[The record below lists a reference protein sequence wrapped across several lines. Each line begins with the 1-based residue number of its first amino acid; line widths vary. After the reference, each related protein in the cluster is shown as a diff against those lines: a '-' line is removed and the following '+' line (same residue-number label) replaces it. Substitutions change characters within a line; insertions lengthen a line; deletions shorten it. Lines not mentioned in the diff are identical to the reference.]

1 MLACYWKLFG
11 GKPHSPAA
19 QNGPRLCQRKNV
31 FPLRAKLPAKTDGRR
46 SRPKGHLKLRAQVM
60 FDFDDLER
68 AIEAKVEAVPAVP
81 AVPAPVRAKV
91 KHIKNNH
98 TKVVRIW
105 AISDLHTDDHHN
117 KEWLDELE
125 TKGAANDVL
134 IVAGDIS
141 HKWDIIKDT
150 LGFLK
155 ARYARVFYCPGNHE
169 LWGNAQED
177 SMRRFHAILQ
187 LCEQLGV
194 ETAPAEVAVGD
205 RCVLIVPIMSWHH
218 PQWDVEPEI
227 QGWRGL
233 LPVDQ
238 MLSDYP
244 LTHWPEGICIQ
255 DGSAALAI
263 DKVNDELADWI
274 DLLQR
279 RHEYQEVLSFSHFLP
294 RVENNPEKRY
304 LTYPNLAKGI
314 GSDYLRKRVEDL
326 RPDIHVFGHTHFGYD
341 LEVEGIRYVQAPL
354 SMSSERHSRGTT
366 VALGDFPDG
375 LPFSHPFMVWHSRS
389 GWAPKSQGAWSA
401 YVERYGRRPDVTWLV
416 PSYVADSGLEPITS
430 STGKKPKVGWL
441 PGRAPVWLF
450 GPKSQR
456 ILEAAAECRKV
467 SERLAKEAAGTYKKN
482 KKLHS
487 DEPLPIE
494 ASEVAVLL
502 HKGTVAVIDVR
513 EGHLDAWPDG
523 AVHLPHPSQTS
534 HFAALPDEELI
545 PLGEQIMAGEGPR
558 ILVGSAD
565 APASCRHAAL
575 LLAALLRLWPRRPPW
590 RALVIAL
597 LGLNCRLFSTSTH
610 HSTWQQRFQRI
621 QGHRYTEQVL
631 DLRHGP
637 RDPRRLRLL
646 RELLSPKEVGDLLA
660 LALSSDVDSKQ
671 EILGNPVKTPCQV
684 LARDGAWTQGPLS
697 DFFRPILEQRLLPY
711 MKLALGCATLAP
723 AQVLVRHYGA
733 GVPRSFPAHSDHLA
747 FGTAVLD
754 LTPVTWS
761 NWSCWE
767 DHLSASVTI

>member
-1 MLACYWKLFG
+1 
-11 GKPHSPAA
+11 
-19 QNGPRLCQRKNV
+19 
-31 FPLRAKLPAKTDGRR
+31 
-46 SRPKGHLKLRAQVM
+46 M

-68 AIEAKVEAVPAVP
+68 AIEAKVCEAPAV
-81 AVPAPVRAKV
+81 VRAKV
-91 KHIKNNH
+91 KPHIKNNH

-150 LGFLK
+150 LSFLK

-187 LCEQLGV
+187 LCQQLGV

-205 RCVLIVPIMSWHH
+205 RRVLIVPIMSWHH

-263 DKVNDELADWI
+263 DKVNDELVDWI

-314 GSDYLRKRVEDL
+314 GSDYLRRRVEEL
-326 RPDIHVFGHTHFGYD
+326 RPNLHVFGHTHFGYD

-416 PSYVADSGLEPITS
+416 PSYVADSGLEPIAS
-430 STGKKPKVGWL
+430 ITGNKPKVGWL

-482 KKLHS
+482 KKIHS

-502 HKGTVAVIDVR
+502 YKGSVAVIDVR
-513 EGHLDAWPDG
+513 EGHLEARPDG
-523 AVHLPHPSQTS
+523 AVQLPHPSQTS

-558 ILVGSAD
+558 ILVGNAD

-575 LLAALLRLWPRRPPW
+575 LLAALLRLWPRDVRPLRGGFKAW
-590 RALVIAL
+590 QAQ
-597 LGLNCRLFSTSTH
+597 GLPV
-610 HSTWQQRFQRI
+610 QKVP
-621 QGHRYTEQVL
+621 HR
-631 DLRHGP
+631 
-637 RDPRRLRLL
+637 
-646 RELLSPKEVGDLLA
+646 S
-660 LALSSDVDSKQ
+660 SSD
-671 EILGNPVKTPCQV
+671 
-684 LARDGAWTQGPLS
+684 
-697 DFFRPILEQRLLPY
+697 
-711 MKLALGCATLAP
+711 
-723 AQVLVRHYGA
+723 
-733 GVPRSFPAHSDHLA
+733 
-747 FGTAVLD
+747 
-754 LTPVTWS
+754 
-761 NWSCWE
+761 
-767 DHLSASVTI
+767 